1 MERLALISGGSRG
14 LGAALCSTYRDA
26 GWQVV
31 SFSRSG
37 RGGGNVAVDLG
48 RPADAARILAGT
60 LVPLAEQP
68 WDEVVAISNAAQLGP
83 VGPLAAK
90 PDAEILAN
98 VNVNVAGGIVF
109 MNAVLRAF
117 AETACSKTLVN
128 ISSGAAQRPFHGW
141 SLYCAAKAGLERF
154 VECVALEQ
162 DASEHPF
169 RVVNISPGVIDTG
182 MQAQIRGSDD
192 QDFPD
197 RERFVG
203 LKEDGELQAPEA
215 VAGIIARI
223 VAGQPDNGGRYE
235 VADYA
240 R

>member
-14 LGAALCSTYRDA
+14 LGAALCTRYRDA

-31 SFSRSG
+31 AFSRSG
-37 RGGGNVAVDLG
+37 HGEGHVALDLG
-48 RPADAARILAGT
+48 RPGDAARALSTALAPLAG
-60 LVPLAEQP
+60 QR
-68 WDEVVAISNAAQLGP
+68 WDEIVAISNAAQLGP
-83 VGPLAAK
+83 VGPLVGKA
-90 PDAEILAN
+90 DEEILAN
-98 VNVNVAGGIVF
+98 VEVNVAGGIVF

-117 AETACSKTLVN
+117 SAHACDKTLVN

-162 DASEHPF
+162 EALAQPF
-169 RVVNISPGVIDTG
+169 RVLNISPGVIDTG
-182 MQAQIRGSDD
+182 MQAEIRGSGDE
-192 QDFPD
+192 DFPD

-203 LKEDGELQAPEA
+203 LKEDGVLQAPDA
-215 VAGIIARI
+215 VAEVIARI
-223 VAGQPDNGGRYE
+223 VAGRPANGGRFE
-235 VADYA
+235 VADYN

>member
-1 MERLALISGGSRG
+1 MDRLAIISGGSRG
-14 LGAALCSTYRDA
+14 LGAALCSHYRDA

-31 SFSRSG
+31 AFSRSG
-37 RGGGNVAVDLG
+37 RGGGDVALDLG
-48 RPADAARILAGT
+48 RPEEAARVLAGT
-60 LVPLAEQP
+60 LALLAEQS

-83 VGPLAAK
+83 VGPLAGK
-90 PDAEILAN
+90 GNAEILAN
-98 VNVNVAGGIVF
+98 LDVNVAGGIVF
-109 MNAVLRAF
+109 MNSVLRAF
-117 AETACSKTLVN
+117 AAHACDKTLVN

-162 DASEHPF
+162 ASSDHPF

-182 MQAQIRGSDD
+182 MQAEIRGSDD
-192 QDFPD
+192 RDFPD

-203 LKEDGELQAPEA
+203 LKEDGVLQAPAA

-223 VAGQPDNGGRYE
+223 VSERPDNGGRYE

>member
-1 MERLALISGGSRG
+1 MNRLALISGGSRG
-14 LGAALCSTYRDA
+14 LGAALCSHYRDA
-26 GWQVV
+26 GWRVV
-31 SFSRSG
+31 GFSRSG
-37 RGGGNVAVDLG
+37 RGGDDVALDLG
-48 RPADAARILAGT
+48 RPEEAARVLAGSLT
-60 LVPLAEQP
+60 LLAEQA

-83 VGPLAAK
+83 VGPLAGK
-90 PDAEILAN
+90 GNAEILAN
-98 VNVNVAGGIVF
+98 VNVNVAGGILF

-117 AETACSKTLVN
+117 AAHACDKTLVN

-162 DASEHPF
+162 ASSEHPF
-169 RVVNISPGVIDTG
+169 CVVNISPGVIDTG
-182 MQAQIRGSDD
+182 MQAEIRGSDD
-192 QDFPD
+192 RDFPD

-203 LKEDGELQAPEA
+203 LKEDGVLQAPAA

-223 VAGQPDNGGRYE
+223 VSQRPDNGGRYE